1 MNSPVQI
8 PFKSFIQIDSNSITT
23 IYLQIV
29 HEFIK
34 AIQLGFLPEGTKLPG
49 SRILAEIIGV
59 NRNTLIRAFE
69 DLEAQGWIEILP
81 NKGTFILSDQKQN
94 TPNQKEFRQ
103 RANPPNANAGFYFQ
117 KSIILDN
124 LMELQSCE
132 LQFNEGLPDPRLT
145 QAGQL
150 SKLYLSALNLNTQHE
165 PGRYLE
171 SSFRKQLS
179 NYLNLT
185 RGIHLSQTNLLPT
198 SSHQMSL
205 YLATQLLIAKDD
217 TIVVAELGHYASN
230 MVFQNA
236 GAKVLPIPIDGDGI
250 SIPHL
255 EKLCR
260 EHSIRMLYL
269 TPFHHYPTTVS
280 LSPKRRMEVLEL
292 ANKYGFI
299 ILENDYDYVFRYD
312 NNSMLPLSSFDAGG
326 MVVYIGSFGGVLGQ
340 GFSTGY
346 IAASTDL
353 IIELEKHQQIIEPN
367 KDFIKEE
374 VLSKWISEGEI
385 HRYLKKSNKIYR
397 ERRDNFA
404 ALLKTHLDKKISFS
418 VPSGG
423 LAIWVEWN
431 ININLGRLKRESYK
445 NGLFLPQNIL
455 YQNRKITAMR
465 LGFGHL
471 TQDEAKEAIQI
482 LKQSVE
488 NSKNHPTTF

>member
-1 MNSPVQI
+1 MSSPVQI
-8 PFKSFIQIDSNSITT
+8 PFKSFIQIDTLSITA

-49 SRILAEIIGV
+49 SRILSEIIGV

-81 NKGTFILSDQKQN
+81 NKGTYILSDQKQSVLNQTDFHRTTQPN
-94 TPNQKEFRQ
+94 TK
-103 RANPPNANAGFYFQ
+103 AGFYFQ

-124 LMELQSCE
+124 LIELHSCKLE
-132 LQFNEGLPDPRLT
+132 FNEGLPDPRLM

-150 SKLYLSALNLNTQHE
+150 SKLYLAELNQKYRNKTTPRQ
-165 PGRYLE
+165 PLE
-171 SSFRKQLS
+171 NSFRKQLS

-185 RGIHLSQTNLLPT
+185 RGIHLSEANLLHT
-198 SSHQMSL
+198 NSHQMSL
-205 YLATQLLIAKDD
+205 FLATQLLITKGDKV
-217 TIVVAELGHYASN
+217 VVAELGHYTSN

-236 GAKVLPIPIDGDGI
+236 GATILRIPVDEDGI
-250 SIPHL
+250 SIKHL
-255 EKLCR
+255 EALCR
-260 EHSIRMLYL
+260 EYPIRMLYL

-292 ANKYGFI
+292 ANRYGFI

-312 NNSMLPLSSFDAGG
+312 NNSMLPLSSFDSGG

-346 IAASTDL
+346 IAASIDL
-353 IIELEKHQQIIEPN
+353 ILELEKHQQIIAPN
-367 KDFIKEE
+367 KDSIKEE
-374 VLSKWISEGEI
+374 VLTKWISEGEI

-404 ALLKTHLDKKISFS
+404 VLLKTNLDNKISFL

-423 LAIWVEWN
+423 LAIWVVWKQ
-431 ININLGRLKRESYK
+431 NINLGKLKKECQK

-455 YQNRKITAMR
+455 YQNPKIAAMR
-465 LGFGHL
+465 MGFGHL
-471 TQDEAKEAIQI
+471 TQEEAKEAVQI

-488 NSKNHPTTF
+488 NTQTTS

>member
-8 PFKSFIQIDSNSITT
+8 PFKSFIQIDSSAITA

-34 AIQLGFLPEGTKLPG
+34 AIQLDFLPEGTKLPG

-81 NKGTFILSDQKQN
+81 NKGTYVLSDQKQN

-103 RANPPNANAGFYFQ
+103 RANQSNANAGFYFQ

-124 LMELQSCE
+124 LIEQHSCE

-150 SKLYLSALNLNTQHE
+150 SKLYLSELNLKQNNKSKAQQYTE
-165 PGRYLE
+165 R
-171 SSFRKQLS
+171 SFRKQLS

-185 RGIHLSQTNLLPT
+185 RGIHLSEANLLPT
-198 SSHQMSL
+198 NSHQMSL
-205 YLATQLLIAKDD
+205 FLATQLLITKGDKV
-217 TIVVAELGHYASN
+217 VVAELGHYTSN

-236 GAKVLPIPIDGDGI
+236 GATILRIPVDEDGI
-250 SIPHL
+250 SIKHL
-255 EKLCR
+255 ESLCQKYQ
-260 EHSIRMLYL
+260 IRMLYL

-299 ILENDYDYVFRYD
+299 ILENDYDYVFRFD
-312 NNSMLPLSSFDAGG
+312 NNSMLPLSSFDSGG
-326 MVVYIGSFGGVLGQ
+326 MVVYIGSFGGILGQ

-367 KDFIKEE
+367 KDLIKEE

-397 ERRDNFA
+397 ERRDNFVT
-404 ALLKTHLDKKISFS
+404 LLKTHLDKMISFT

-423 LAIWVEWN
+423 LAIWVVWKQ
-431 ININLGRLKRESYK
+431 NINLGKLKKECQK
-445 NGLFLPQNIL
+445 NGLFLPRNIL
-455 YQNRKITAMR
+455 YQNPKITAIR

-471 TQDEAKEAIQI
+471 TQEEAKEAIQI

-488 NSKNHPTTF
+488 NTLTTF

>member
-8 PFKSFIQIDSNSITT
+8 LFKSFIQIDSNSITA

-69 DLEAQGWIEILP
+69 DLEAQGWIKILP
-81 NKGTFILSDQKQN
+81 NKGTFVLSNQKQN
-94 TPNQKEFRQ
+94 TSIQKEFIKRVNQ
-103 RANPPNANAGFYFQ
+103 SNRNAGFYFQ

-124 LMELQSCE
+124 LTEQNSCE
-132 LQFNEGLPDPRLT
+132 LQFNEGLPDLRLT
-145 QAGQL
+145 QAAQL
-150 SKLYLSALNLNTQHE
+150 SKLYLSELNHQNLRKFAAQH
-165 PGRYLE
+165 YQE

-179 NYLNLT
+179 NYLKLT
-185 RGIHLSQTNLLPT
+185 RGIHLSETNLLPT

-205 YLATQLLIAKDD
+205 YLATELLLAKDD
-217 TIVVAELGHYASN
+217 KVVVAELGHYTSN

-236 GAKVLPIPIDGDGI
+236 GAKILPIPVDEDGI
-250 SIPHL
+250 SIKHL
-255 EKLCR
+255 EALCR
-260 EHSIRMLYL
+260 EHPIRMLYL

-292 ANKYGFI
+292 ANSYGFI

-312 NNSMLPLSSFDAGG
+312 NNSMLPLSSFDSGG
-326 MVVYIGSFGGVLGQ
+326 MVVYIGSFGGILGQ
-340 GFSTGY
+340 RFSTGY
-346 IAASTDL
+346 IAAPKDL
-353 IIELEKHQQIIEPN
+353 IIELEKHQQIIESN
-367 KDFIKEE
+367 KDFFKEE
-374 VLSKWISEGEI
+374 VLSKWISEGEM

-404 ALLKTHLDKKISFS
+404 TLLKTHLDNKISFS

-423 LAIWVEWN
+423 LAIWVEWK
-431 ININLGRLKRESYK
+431 ININLGKLKRECYK

-455 YQNRKITAMR
+455 YQNKEITAIR

-471 TQDEAKEAIQI
+471 TQEEAKKAIQI
-482 LKQSVE
+482 LEQSVE
-488 NSKNHPTTF
+488 NSLTTS